1 MTIPRIPPR
10 TTIYNGIK
18 MRSRTEARFAAYLD
32 RLGVSWQYE
41 PEAFASR
48 DGQYLP
54 DFMVSAGSAPPI
66 VIEVKPWTARDDP
79 DGFLATVETTMER
92 MEIVRASIPDAVLV
106 LAFSGSLCQL
116 LNNRARWEI
125 VPGNDWWT
133 EGPPPD
139 RARSRCQ
146 DTPA

>member
-1 MTIPRIPPR
+1 VTIPRIPAR

-32 RLGVSWQYE
+32 RLGVPWQYE

-48 DGQYLP
+48 VGQYLP
-54 DFMVSAGSAPPI
+54 DFMVGAGSAPPI

-92 MEIVRASIPDAVLV
+92 MEIVRSSIPDAVLIIV
-106 LAFSGSLCQL
+106 FSGSPLQL
-116 LNNRARWEI
+116 LKNRARWE
-125 VPGNDWWT
+125 VVTGENWWT
-133 EGPPPD
+133 EG
-139 RARSRCQ
+139 A
-146 DTPA
+146 AA

>member
-1 MTIPRIPPR
+1 VTIPRIPAR
-10 TTIYNGIK
+10 TTIYSGIK
-18 MRSRTEARFAAYLD
+18 MRSRIEARFAAYLD
-32 RLGVSWQYE
+32 RLGVPWQYE

-54 DFMVSAGSAPPI
+54 DFMVSAGNAPPI

-79 DGFLATVETTMER
+79 AGFLATVETTMER
-92 MEIVRASIPDAVLV
+92 MEIVRASIPDAVLI
-106 LAFSGSLCQL
+106 LAFSGSPCQL

-125 VPGNDWWT
+125 VPGDDWWT

-139 RARSRCQ
+139 RARPQGQ
-146 DTPA
+146 DAPA